1 MRGATYKATDGGRVS
16 AAVSLLLCVMVAGV
30 AVFVAGRASAP
41 ERGAPGQS
49 APERYGDRLVRG
61 VPVGFA
67 GTPRGAGD
75 AAAAYVVA
83 VPAAAGRPNVE
94 RQALIDTIAVDGS
107 GPAVAEMM
115 GAGSPSADGEG
126 ISQTV
131 AARVWVPDADVDAR
145 VQQGAEVTARL
156 LLCALSGSATDGVV
170 AGPETGLAGGWY
182 VQSVTVRWTLDR
194 WRVVAAQRPLPV
206 PPPDQRGT
214 RRDGG
219 PRDTQ
224 PLLDVLSRRS
234 WVPGTV

>member
-1 MRGATYKATDGGRVS
+1 M
-16 AAVSLLLCVMVAGV
+16 
-30 AVFVAGRASAP
+30 P
-41 ERGAPGQS
+41 ERF
-49 APERYGDRLVRG
+49 GDRLVRG

-83 VPAAAGRPNVE
+83 VSAAAGRPDVE
-94 RQALIDTIAVDGS
+94 RQALIDTVAVDGS

-131 AARVWVPDADVDAR
+131 AARVWVPDADVDAQ
-145 VQQGAEVTARL
+145 VQQGTEVTARL
-156 LLCALSGSATDGVV
+156 LLCALSGSPTDGVV

-224 PLLDVLSRRS
+224 PLLDVLSGRS

>member
-1 MRGATYKATDGGRVS
+1 MRGATYKTTNGGRLS
-16 AAVSLLLCVMVAGV
+16 AVVSLLVCVAVAG
-30 AVFVAGRASAP
+30 AAIFVAGRASAP
-41 ERGAPGQS
+41 EGDASKQ
-49 APERYGDRLVRG
+49 APERFGDRLVRG

-83 VPAAAGRPNVE
+83 VSAAAGRPDVE

-107 GPAVAEMM
+107 GPALAEMM

-131 AARVWVPDADVDAR
+131 AARVWVPDADVDAQ

-182 VQSVTVRWTLDR
+182 VQQVTVRWTLDR

-214 RRDGG
+214 RRDVG

-224 PLLDVLSRRS
+224 PLLDVLSGRS

>member
-1 MRGATYKATDGGRVS
+1 MRESGYKTVDARRGGARV
-16 AAVSLLLCVMVAGV
+16 LLLLFAVVVAGT

-41 ERGAPGQS
+41 ERAAPVGYS
-49 APERYGDRLVRG
+49 DRLVRG

-83 VPAAAGRPNVE
+83 VAAAAGRPDVE
-94 RQALIDTIAVDGS
+94 RQTLIDIIAVDGS

-115 GAGSPSADGEG
+115 GAGTPPAGNAG
-126 ISQTV
+126 ISQTM
-131 AARVWVPDADVDAR
+131 AARVWVSDVDLNAQ
-145 VQQGAEVTARL
+145 VPAGGEVTARL
-156 LLCALSGSATDGVV
+156 LVCALTGSMTDGVV
-170 AGPETGLAGGWY
+170 AGPQTGLAGGWY
-182 VQSVTVRWTLDR
+182 VQSVTVRWTQGR
-194 WRVVAAQRPLPV
+194 WRVVVAQRPVPV
-206 PPPDQRGT
+206 PPPDQRGA

-224 PLLDVLSRRS
+224 PLLDVLSARS

>member
-1 MRGATYKATDGGRVS
+1 MRESAYKTTDGRRGT
-16 AAVSLLLCVMVAGV
+16 AAVFLLLAAVVVAGT

-41 ERGAPGQS
+41 ERAG
-49 APERYGDRLVRG
+49 PERYSDRLVRG

-83 VPAAAGRPNVE
+83 VSAAAGRPDVE
-94 RQALIDTIAVDGS
+94 RQALIDNIAVDGS

-115 GAGSPSADGEG
+115 GAGSPPADSTG
-126 ISQTV
+126 ISQSVT
-131 AARVWVPDADVDAR
+131 ARVWVAEADLNAQVP
-145 VQQGAEVTARL
+145 QGGEVTARL
-156 LLCALSGSATDGVV
+156 LVCALTGSMTDGVV
-170 AGPETGLAGGWY
+170 AGSETGLAGGWY
-182 VQSVTVRWTLDR
+182 VQSVTVRWVQDR
-194 WRVVAAQRPLPV
+194 WRVVAVQRSVPV

-224 PLLDVLSRRS
+224 PLLEVLSTRS

>member
-1 MRGATYKATDGGRVS
+1 M
-16 AAVSLLLCVMVAGV
+16 LLLIFAVVVAGT

-41 ERGAPGQS
+41 ERAAVGGYS
-49 APERYGDRLVRG
+49 DRLVRG

-83 VPAAAGRPNVE
+83 VSAAAGRSEVE
-94 RQALIDTIAVDGS
+94 RQALIDIIAVDGS
-107 GPAVAEMM
+107 GPAVTEMM
-115 GAGSPSADGEG
+115 GAGSPPADVAG

-131 AARVWVPDADVDAR
+131 AARVWVPDTDLNDQVP
-145 VQQGAEVTARL
+145 QGGEVTARL
-156 LLCALSGSATDGVV
+156 LVCALTGSMTDGVV
-170 AGPETGLAGGWY
+170 AGPETGLAGGWF
-182 VQSVTVRWTLDR
+182 VQSVTVRWTQDR
-194 WRVVAAQRPLPV
+194 WRVVAVQRPVPV
-206 PPPDQRGT
+206 PPPDQRGA

-224 PLLDVLSRRS
+224 PLLEVLGVRS